1 MKTNL
6 NKDINFSLQNMDNY
20 KKKIDYKSTEIVDI
34 YSKIITEYL
43 RYIIKTITIKNNKIS
58 KFIISRGLN
67 TITHVFI
74 HLLYYTKNVDILY
87 FHCEKAFYF
96 YVEFVTQISEDDK
109 TFLQLSSRDATNYVY
124 KKTIFD
130 INYEVKRTIVEE
142 TPETQNKL
150 DIVNAYINI
159 YKIFTEKLIHSEVFY
174 SNNYTIHIDRVANII
189 NLLNFTSLNIDDV
202 TCFET
207 ICDALCNKISNLE
220 TFYDIIMRVVKKMIK
235 DPTILKNIDN
245 NLKNDTIEFIDVD
258 SNYNNNPVKFINLLI
273 H

>member
-1 MKTNL
+1 MKTIL
-6 NKDINFSLQNMDNY
+6 NKDTNFSLQNINNY
-20 KKKIDYKSTEIVDI
+20 NKKIDCKSNEIIEI
-34 YSKIITEYL
+34 YSKIIIEYL
-43 RYIIKTITIKNNKIS
+43 KYIIKTITIKNNKIS

-74 HLLYYTKNVDILY
+74 HLLYYTKNVDILH

-130 INYEVKRTIVEE
+130 INYEVKRTVVEE

-150 DIVNAYINI
+150 DVVNGYINI
-159 YKIFTEKLIHSEVFY
+159 YKILTEKLIHSEVFY
-174 SNNYTIHIDRVANII
+174 STDYAIHIDRVSNII
-189 NLLNFTSLNIDDV
+189 NILNFTNFNIDEV
-202 TCFET
+202 ICVES
-207 ICDALCNKISNLE
+207 ICDALCNKISNVQ
-220 TFYDIIMRVVKKMIK
+220 TYYDVMLRIIKKISK
-235 DPTILKNIDN
+235 EPSILKNIDN
-245 NLKNDTIEFIDVD
+245 NLKNDVVEFVD
-258 SNYNNNPVKFINLLI
+258 LDYNNNPVKFINLLV

>member
-6 NKDINFSLQNMDNY
+6 TKDANFSLQNIDNY
-20 KKKIDYKSTEIVDI
+20 KKKIDCNATEIIDI
-34 YSKIITEYL
+34 YSKIIIEYL
-43 RYIIKTITIKNNKIS
+43 RYIIKTITIKNIKIS

-67 TITHVFI
+67 TISHVFI
-74 HLLYYTKNVDILY
+74 NLLYYTKNVGLLY

-130 INYEVKRTIVEE
+130 INYEVKRTPVDE

-150 DIVNAYINI
+150 DVVNSYINI
-159 YKIFTEKLIHSEVFY
+159 YKILTEKLIHNEAFY
-174 SNNYTIHIDRVANII
+174 STHHKIHIDRVENII
-189 NLLNFTSLNIDDV
+189 NILNSATFTINEVECL
-202 TCFET
+202 ET
-207 ICDALCNKISNLE
+207 IVDALCSKMTNLE
-220 TFYDIIMRVVKKMIK
+220 TFYDVILRTIKKIIK
-235 DPTILKNIDN
+235 DTSLLKNVDN
-245 NLKNDTIEFIDVD
+245 NLKLNVIDFIDVD
-258 SNYNNNPVKFINLLI
+258 YTNNPVKFINLLV

>member
-6 NKDINFSLQNMDNY
+6 NKDINFSLQNIDNY
-20 KKKIDYKSTEIVDI
+20 KKKIDCKTTEIIDI
-34 YSKIITEYL
+34 YSKIIIEYL
-43 RYIIKTITIKNNKIS
+43 RYIIKTITIKNGKIS

-96 YVEFVTQISEDDK
+96 YAEFVTQISEDDK

-130 INYEVKRTIVEE
+130 INYEVKRNTTEE

-150 DIVNAYINI
+150 DIVNSYINI
-159 YKIFTEKLIHSEVFY
+159 YKILTEKLIHSEVFY
-174 SNNYTIHIDRVANII
+174 STAYKIHIDRVENII
-189 NLLNFTSLNIDDV
+189 NILNFTTFTIDEV
-202 TCFET
+202 KCLET
-207 ICDALCNKISNLE
+207 IVDALCNKMTNLE
-220 TFYDIIMRVVKKMIK
+220 SFCDVVIRIIKKIIK
-235 DPTILKNIDN
+235 APSVLKNIDN
-245 NLKNDTIEFIDVD
+245 NLKNNTIEIIDVD
-258 SNYNNNPVKFINLLI
+258 YNNNPVKFINLLI

>member
-6 NKDINFSLQNMDNY
+6 NKDINFSLQNIDNY
-20 KKKIDYKSTEIVDI
+20 KKKIDCKTNEIIDI
-34 YSKIITEYL
+34 YSKIIIEYL
-43 RYIIKTITIKNNKIS
+43 RYIIKTITIKNAKIS

-67 TITHVFI
+67 TITHVFT
-74 HLLYYTKNVDILY
+74 HLLYYTKNIDILH

-130 INYEVKRTIVEE
+130 INYEVKRTVVEE

-150 DIVNAYINI
+150 DVVNGYINI
-159 YKIFTEKLIHSEVFY
+159 YKILTEKLIHNEAFY
-174 SNNYTIHIDRVANII
+174 STNHKIHIDRAENII
-189 NLLNFTSLNIDDV
+189 HMLNYTTFTIDEV
-202 TCFET
+202 KCLET
-207 ICDALCNKISNLE
+207 IFDALCNKMPNLE
-220 TFYDIIMRVVKKMIK
+220 TFYDVIIRIIKKIIK
-235 DPTILKNIDN
+235 DPSILKNIDN
-245 NLKNDTIEFIDVD
+245 NLKNNVIDFIDVD
-258 SNYNNNPVKFINLLI
+258 YNNNPVKFINLLV

>member
-6 NKDINFSLQNMDNY
+6 NKDLNFSLQNIDNY
-20 KKKIDYKSTEIVDI
+20 KKKIDYTTNEIIEI
-34 YSKIITEYL
+34 YSKIIIEYL
-43 RYIIKTITIKNNKIS
+43 RYIIKTINVKNCKIS

-67 TITHVFI
+67 TISHVFT
-74 HLLYYTKNVDILY
+74 HLLYYTKNVDILS

-130 INYEVKRTIVEE
+130 INYDVKRTIIDE

-150 DIVNAYINI
+150 DIVNSYINV
-159 YKIFTEKLIHSEVFY
+159 YKILTEKLIHNEVFY
-174 SNNYTIHIDRVANII
+174 NTAHKIHVDRVENII
-189 NLLNFTSLNIDDV
+189 YMLNCTTFTIDEV
-202 TCFET
+202 KCLEV
-207 ICDALCNKISNLE
+207 IVDALCNKMPNLD
-220 TFYDIIMRVVKKMIK
+220 TFYDVVVRTIKKIIKNTSV
-235 DPTILKNIDN
+235 LKNIDN
-245 NLKNDTIEFIDVD
+245 NLKNNEIEFIDVD
-258 SNYNNNPVKFINLLI
+258 YNNNPVKFINLLV